1 MTAMAMADSVQQE
14 QANGPQAAASELAS
28 SRSAPEQD
36 QPIRVVLVDDHST
49 TREGTRHI
57 LERHGDCIV
66 VGEADRGDL
75 AVDAV
80 VAGNPDVV
88 VLDIFLPGLSG
99 VEVAG
104 AIARRCPE
112 AKVLA
117 LSAFGDPEYVE
128 AMLAAGAAGYLLK
141 TSRPEKLVDA
151 VRAVHSGSFVFDVG
165 ISPVPT
171 SARDQ
176 TSAGSPL
183 TAREVEV
190 VTLLAEGLSNQQ
202 IAGRLGISR
211 RTVEGH
217 LHHIFEKCGATSRT
231 ELVLF
236 AMRND
241 LVAPPGG
248 PPAAGKR

>member
-1 MTAMAMADSVQQE
+1 MVAVTAMSMVEGAPHPSGGDLARSLSPVAGARPVQE
-14 QANGPQAAASELAS
+14 RPA
-28 SRSAPEQD
+28 
-36 QPIRVVLVDDHST
+36 PIRVVLVDDHST

-57 LERHGDCIV
+57 LERHGDCVV

-80 VAGNPDVV
+80 VAANPDVV
-88 VLDIFLPGLSG
+88 VLDIFLPGMSG
-99 VEVAG
+99 VEVAS
-104 AIARRCPE
+104 AIARRCP
-112 AKVLA
+112 AARVLA

-151 VRAVHSGSFVFDVG
+151 VRAVHSGSLVFDVG
-165 ISPVPT
+165 ISPVPA
-171 SARDQ
+171 SARE
-176 TSAGSPL
+176 TEPAGSPL

-217 LHHIFEKCGATSRT
+217 LHHIFEKCGAASRT

-241 LVAPPGG
+241 LVAAPGG
-248 PPAAGKR
+248 TGKR